1 MKNETTV
8 TTSAQDIP
16 EQIVT
21 KQIITK
27 SLPFIPNRGKGTLP
41 VCDARTHPNLVTIY
55 LDAQYDHRAG
65 RLYLLAA
72 RVAAAEDGGKEAG
85 GRAAARNLVWLAQE
99 PPSAA
104 QAEADL
110 LTEFAQALL
119 RAIAEKAVP
128 DEAGLPSAPLHLV
141 LWDEFAW
148 RTLLDGLARH
158 QEAVLAAAPA
168 LYDLLTQKAAFA
180 SPCVTFLSHDI
191 RRKNLPLVCPSL
203 TNVASLLGHD
213 WTGRGD
219 EDLRR
224 VFRSRLFDG
233 VRVLRDAGSDMD
245 GSFYTARARFDSQIP
260 LEYAYAAWDALP
272 QPTED
277 AAGKKGADPFAAF
290 REATPDLLR
299 ELMRSRVIALSH
311 VTGKL
316 LSEKFRGNPKIVK
329 SSFNLSGLPTFR
341 DRADTLAQALGEFV
355 YIERHVELADWKA
368 KRLAPPEQRC
378 LAGDCLLVTYREADQ
393 REEASDE
400 GETDA
405 EQAQRNL
412 DQRSPAAGTLL
423 RLRLCPPAGMDAGYA
438 LALSGIQPGDRL
450 ILAPRWADNH
460 WTGDNGGGNT
470 LMSLSA
476 DQLLYQT
483 RVEVVRVGGVRDMA
497 AQSAF
502 VLVRVVPNW
511 GGDGIFLFPSAA
523 PLTVQDDGVYT
534 LDPDPNSPLGKW
546 QSDLMD
552 DLVQLEQDYRE
563 QGEAEDTAGS
573 HVLLDRLS
581 GTDAADELHADARDH
596 WEENAQAGQMR
607 FLHGLDALARAGLL
621 PELLSAG
628 LEDAKRDLI
637 GKRSEESLLLVQGP
651 PGTGKTT
658 ATALAVLARVQ
669 GAILANLPLRVAL
682 SCKTHA
688 ATDVLLNKVL
698 DVQEKLAG
706 IRDRHPALFARYFD
720 ARLLSL
726 PLLRL
731 APKAEPPLGV
741 LRLDKAENKY
751 RVRRLCNWDTFRVYD
766 RCILAGTPGGICGM
780 VKGRWGKEEMLE
792 HKLVDLLVLDEASQM
807 GLPDALLSALPLRPT
822 GQVLVVGDPRQMPPI
837 VKHEWDTEPRRTF
850 QDYAAFQSL
859 YEFARSKGV
868 PQIKFERS
876 FRVHRDVAEFLRREV
891 YQKDGIAYFSAND
904 QRLPEVYHVDPFVAA
919 VLDPDQPL
927 VVVVHDE
934 DSSQTVNP
942 FEQELLAPLLDAL
955 ADPLR
960 YGLDAEKGLGVVVPH
975 RAQRAAFKRRFP
987 GLVDA
992 IDTPERY
999 QGGERDVIVLSAT
1012 ESDPAYL
1019 AEAGEFLLNPQRMTV
1034 ALSRARKKLI
1044 VVAARSVFSVRSL
1057 DDDLFEAA
1065 QLWKSLLRR
1074 ACTERLWQG
1083 QHDGHGVTVWG
1094 KPAAQGENKNG

>member
-1 MKNETTV
+1 MKNEITGA
-8 TTSAQDIP
+8 TSAQNIP
-16 EQIVT
+16 E
-21 KQIITK
+21 QIITK

-41 VCDARTHPNLVTIY
+41 ICDARTHPNLVTIY

-85 GRAAARNLVWLAQE
+85 GRSAARNLVWLAQE

-104 QAEADL
+104 QVEADL
-110 LTEFAQALL
+110 LIEFAQALL

-128 DEAGLPSAPLHLV
+128 DEAGLPTAPLHLV

-148 RTLLDGLARH
+148 RTLLNGLARH
-158 QEAVLAAAPA
+158 QETLLAAAPA

-180 SPCVTFLSHDI
+180 SPCLTFLSHDI
-191 RRKNLPLVCPSL
+191 RRKNLPLLCPSL
-203 TNVASLLGHD
+203 SNVASLLGYD
-213 WTGRGD
+213 WTGRSG
-219 EDLRR
+219 EDLRH

-233 VRVLRDAGSDMD
+233 ARVLRDTESDMD
-245 GSFYTARARFDSQIP
+245 GSFYAARARFDSQIP
-260 LEYAYAAWDALP
+260 LEYAYAAWNALP
-272 QPTED
+272 EPTED
-277 AAGKKGADPFAAF
+277 TAGKKGANPFATF
-290 REATPDLLR
+290 REATTDLLR

-311 VTGKL
+311 VAGKL
-316 LSEKFRGNPKIVK
+316 LSEKFRGNPKIIK
-329 SSFNLSGLPTFR
+329 ASFDLSSLAAFR
-341 DRADTLAQALGEFV
+341 DRADTLAQALSEFV
-355 YIERHVELADWKA
+355 YIERHVELADWKVR
-368 KRLAPPEQRC
+368 RLAPPEQRC
-378 LAGDCLLVTYREADQ
+378 LAGDCLLVTYRQADQ
-393 REEASDE
+393 REEADQEDE
-400 GETDA
+400 DETDS
-405 EQAQRNL
+405 EQA
-412 DQRSPAAGTLL
+412 QRSPAAGTLL

-470 LMSLSA
+470 PTPLSA

-497 AQSAF
+497 AQSAY
-502 VLVRVVPNW
+502 VLVKVVPNW

-523 PLTVQDDGVYT
+523 PLALQDDGVYT

-552 DLVQLEQDYRE
+552 DLVQLEQD
-563 QGEAEDTAGS
+563 GGDDAEGS
-573 HVLLDRLS
+573 HVLLERLS
-581 GTDAADELHADARDH
+581 RADDNDADESYAGARDH
-596 WEENAQAGQMR
+596 WEENAQAGQIR

-621 PELLSAG
+621 PGLLAAG

-637 GKRSEESLLLVQGP
+637 GKRSEEPLLLVQGP

-669 GAILANLPLRVAL
+669 GAILADLPLRVAL

-706 IRDRHPALFARYFD
+706 IRDRHPALFTRYFD

-731 APKAEPPLGV
+731 APKAESPLGV
-741 LRLDKAENKY
+741 MRLDKAENKY
-751 RVRRLCNWDTFRVYD
+751 RVRRLCNWDTCRVYD
-766 RCILAGTPGGICGM
+766 RCILAGTPGGIYGM
-780 VKGRWGKEEMLE
+780 VKGRWGKEEMLA

-822 GQVLVVGDPRQMPPI
+822 GQVLIVGDPRQMPPI

-904 QRLPEVYHVDPFVAA
+904 QRLPAVHHDDPFVAA

-934 DSSQTVNP
+934 EGSQTVNP

-960 YGLDAEKGLGVVVPH
+960 YGLDAERGLGVVVPH

-1044 VVAARSVFSVRSL
+1044 VVAAQSVFSVRSL

-1065 QLWKSLLRR
+1065 RLWKSLLRR

-1083 QHDGHGVTVWG
+1083 QHDGYGVTVWG
-1094 KPAAQGENKNG
+1094 KPGAKWEVRNG